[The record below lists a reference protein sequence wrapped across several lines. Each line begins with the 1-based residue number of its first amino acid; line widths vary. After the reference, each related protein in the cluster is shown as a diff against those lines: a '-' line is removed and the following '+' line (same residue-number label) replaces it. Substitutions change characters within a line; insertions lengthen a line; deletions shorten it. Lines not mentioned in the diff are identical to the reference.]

1 MKTNI
6 TPAKI
11 VEMYLPEYEK
21 RVGRKIK
28 EINAKTEENPFAV
41 LFQDELISAHFAEA
55 LAERDR
61 ILCEKQREVCA
72 DIYWRNVPKEYS
84 PIKNYDKINSAL
96 MPTLKEE

>member
-1 MKTNI
+1 MKINI

-41 LFQDELISAHFAEA
+41 LF
-55 LAERDR
+55 
-61 ILCEKQREVCA
+61 
-72 DIYWRNVPKEYS
+72 
-84 PIKNYDKINSAL
+84 
-96 MPTLKEE
+96 